1 MHVDFGT
8 GLITSAL
15 IASVVLAMKPA
26 GGRLVPAIG
35 LVAASIAAL
44 IDYRIIQ
51 LSSTKFRI
59 DVILPAV
66 LAVTGGITWS
76 RSSTKS
82 TVTAATV
89 LTIAGLILLLSALRV
104 LR

>member
-1 MHVDFGT
+1 MHLELGT
-8 GLITSAL
+8 ALVTSAL
-15 IASVVLAMKPA
+15 LAAAILTMRQA

-51 LSSTKFRI
+51 LSSAKLRI

-66 LAVTGGITWS
+66 LAVTGAICWS
-76 RSSTKS
+76 RSSTRS
-82 TVTAATV
+82 EVTAATA
-89 LTIAGLILLLSALRV
+89 LTAAGLILLLAALRV